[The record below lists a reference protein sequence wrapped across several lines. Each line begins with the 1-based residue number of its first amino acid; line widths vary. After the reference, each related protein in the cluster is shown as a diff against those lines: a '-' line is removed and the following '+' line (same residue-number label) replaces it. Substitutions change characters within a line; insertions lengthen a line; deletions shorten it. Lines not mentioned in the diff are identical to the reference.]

1 MKINEVEQQV
11 DITKKNIRFY
21 EQQGLLSPK
30 RNLENGYRDYSAED
44 VLELKKIKM
53 LRKLSLPIEEIKRI
67 QKGDLLLADAL
78 QRQVILLEREKA
90 SLEETTRLCRFLSE
104 EPCQYAAFSPDKY
117 LERMV
122 EMEQEGTKF
131 LNVSRHD
138 IMHRKLAPMIFSG
151 LIILA
156 MLGII
161 AAGIWGYLTAS
172 MYLWTAGLL
181 IFIPVVMILLIVT
194 VLLQRMKEI
203 EGGEEDAARKY

>member
-1 MKINEVEQQV
+1 
-11 DITKKNIRFY
+11 
-21 EQQGLLSPK
+21 
-30 RNLENGYRDYSAED
+30 
-44 VLELKKIKM
+44 
-53 LRKLSLPIEEIKRI
+53 
-67 QKGDLLLADAL
+67 
-78 QRQVILLEREKA
+78 
-90 SLEETTRLCRFLSE
+90 
-104 EPCQYAAFSPDKY
+104 
-117 LERMV
+117 
-122 EMEQEGTKF
+122 
-131 LNVSRHD
+131 
-138 IMHRKLAPMIFSG
+138 MIFSG